1 MTVPT
6 KRNTRQRTAILDFL
20 KTRKEF
26 ISAKD
31 LHAEMGAS
39 NIGLSTIYRA
49 LSDLVNDGDLDVF
62 IDNDGESRFRL
73 CGSHHHHHLLCRKC
87 GKSVEFQAPE
97 AEELAE
103 RLGASEGFTN
113 MEHRL
118 EIVGTCSTCA

>member
-1 MTVPT
+1 MSAPT
-6 KRNTRQRTAILDFL
+6 KRNTRQRTSIIDFL

-26 ISAKD
+26 ISAKE
-31 LHAEMGAS
+31 LYAEMES
-39 NIGLSTIYRA
+39 SKVGLSTIYRA

-97 AEELAE
+97 AEALAE
-103 RLGASEGFTN
+103 RLGASEGFTE

-118 EIVGTCSTCA
+118 EIIGTCRECV

>member
-31 LHAEMGAS
+31 LYAEMGTS

-97 AEELAE
+97 PAAPVL
-103 RLGASEGFTN
+103 RSYCSFTPPLTLPSLFP
-113 MEHRL
+113 HSSFTL
-118 EIVGTCSTCA
+118 P

>member
-31 LHAEMGAS
+31 LYAEMGTS